1 MKKLLLYL
9 AFTLPL
15 LAGSKITVKVDSLT
29 YVVALDT
36 MKTTPNGMVPVIF
49 IAKALNL
56 PDSARYRFVGDD
68 GYHPEKDIPYSKL
81 KYGFINPE
89 TRNLKWT
96 SKADLTKCYNV
107 KRVKI
112 IRVVR

>member
-36 MKTTPNGMVPVIF
+36 MKTTKNGMVPVIS

-68 GYHPEKDIPYSKL
+68 GYHPEKDIPYGKL
-81 KYGFINPE
+81 KYGFINPR

-96 SKADLTKCYNV
+96 SKAGLTKCYNV
-107 KRVKI
+107 KKVKI
-112 IRVVR
+112 IQVVR